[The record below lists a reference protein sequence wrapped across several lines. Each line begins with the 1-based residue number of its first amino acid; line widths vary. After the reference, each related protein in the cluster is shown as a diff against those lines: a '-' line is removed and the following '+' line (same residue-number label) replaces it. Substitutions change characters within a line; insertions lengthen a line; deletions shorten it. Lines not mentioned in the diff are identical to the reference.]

1 MEVQDEID
9 KMTKQ
14 SSTGNLNYSSFRE
27 GEWTMQITKLQIS
40 QQKRLNVSVYC
51 TDYCPLYK
59 SCLFIT
65 HEHTFSTL
73 DR

>member
-14 SSTGNLNYSSFRE
+14 SSTGNLNYSSSRE

-51 TDYCPLYK
+51 TDY
-59 SCLFIT
+59 
-65 HEHTFSTL
+65 
-73 DR
+73 